1 MFKLF
6 AYIYIDMHVFI
17 LFLVFRFF
25 YCDVSSESEMYVH
38 RFMHSMK
45 TLVLVFFYYAFVI

>member
-25 YCDVSSESEMYVH
+25 YCDVSSESETYVH

-45 TLVLVFFYYAFVI
+45 TLVLVLVFFIMLL

>member
-45 TLVLVFFYYAFVI
+45 TLVLVLVFFIMLL